1 MQGVW
6 YRGATQ
12 KKAKELGIVGFV
24 KNEMDGSVYAE
35 LEGEENK
42 LRELIDW
49 CKKGPELAIVKK
61 VETEEG
67 NLQGFI
73 SFDILR

>member
-12 KKAKELGIVGFV
+12 KKTKELGIVGFV

-35 LEGEENK
+35 LEGEGNK
-42 LRELIDW
+42 LTALIEW
-49 CKKGPELAIVKK
+49 CKKGPELAIVEK
-61 VETEEG
+61 VATEEG